1 MKRLWLLSFLLL
13 AALICLSCS
22 SDEPENPRPTPEQP
36 ENPGGD
42 DNPDP
47 TDPTPG
53 ENGRYLVVFASRS
66 GNTERVAQIIRT
78 TLNCDLLEVEPSE
91 PYEEDYNAML
101 QRAQTELDGIARG
114 ISPPYGRRS
123 RIFRSTI
130 LCSSASR
137 YGITASPR
145 RCRRSCTVTPTNLP
159 ASG

>member
-1 MKRLWLLSFLLL
+1 MKRLRLLSFLLS
-13 AALICLSCS
+13 AALICLSCG
-22 SDEPENPRPTPEQP
+22 SDEPEIPQPVPEQP
-36 ENPGGD
+36 ENTGGD
-42 DNPDP
+42 DNPAP
-47 TDPTPG
+47 TAPAPG

-66 GNTERVAQIIRT
+66 GNTQRVAQTIRT
-78 TLNCDLLEVEPSE
+78 ALGCDMLEVEPSE

-101 QRAQTELDGIARG
+101 ERANSTGLPRG

-123 RIFRSTI
+123 RTSRSTI
-130 LCSSASR
+130 SCSSASR